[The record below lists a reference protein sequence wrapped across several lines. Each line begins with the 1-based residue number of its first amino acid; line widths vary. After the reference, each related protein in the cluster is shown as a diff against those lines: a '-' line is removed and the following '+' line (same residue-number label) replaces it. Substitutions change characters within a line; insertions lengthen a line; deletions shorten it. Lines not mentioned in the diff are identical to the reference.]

1 MVRKW
6 LLPIVVG
13 LVQVSAVAA
22 QSADWR
28 FHWQPGQV
36 LTYKVEHTT
45 VTTDTAGEAK
55 DETKTKLNLTKRWQV
70 LAVDPAGV
78 ATVQLSLM
86 ALRNEI
92 TRPNHEVLLFDSA
105 DPKVGTPELREAMAA
120 FIGTPLAVLRVDAT
134 GRVVEVKESRQGSLS
149 RFETTPPFV
158 IVLFKGAAQPGQYW
172 QRDYAITV
180 EPPAGTGE
188 KYQATQRYL
197 CKEVKPT
204 AVVLELTTTLKTQ
217 PEAVADQLPLLQWLP
232 EGEIVFDPQA
242 GLLRSARLHID
253 KELKGHQGEGSAYR
267 FQSQYTEEYVGN
279 P

>member
-6 LLPIVVG
+6 LLPVVVG
-13 LVQVSAVAA
+13 LVQASLASA
-22 QSADWR
+22 QTTPWR
-28 FHWQPGQV
+28 FHWQAGQV
-36 LTYKVEHTT
+36 LTYRVEHVT
-45 VTTDTAGEAK
+45 VTVDTAGEAR

-78 ATVQLSLM
+78 ATLQLSLT

-92 TRPNHEVLLFDSA
+92 TRPNNEVLLFDSA
-105 DPKVGTPELREAMAA
+105 DTKTGTPELREAMSP
-120 FIGTPLAVLRVDAT
+120 FIGTPLAVLRVDAA
-134 GRVVEVKESRQGSLS
+134 GRVIEVKESKQGSLS
-149 RFETTPPFV
+149 RFETTPPFAV
-158 IVLFKGAAQPGQYW
+158 ILPNGAPQPGQYW

-188 KYQATQRYL
+188 KYQANQRYV
-197 CKEVKPT
+197 CKELKPT
-204 AVVLELTTTLKTQ
+204 GTVLELTTTLKTQ
-217 PEAVADQLPLLQWLP
+217 PEAIADRLPLLQWLP

-267 FQSQYTEEYVGN
+267 FSSQYTEEYVGN